1 MTGGTVA
8 DQMKAAAKT
17 EVGTVR
23 APGGLNPPL
32 LRSGSDEHQA
42 HITLAG
48 LNSGNCIDLFDQIL
62 HQAVNHRASDIHVEC
77 RDKDVRLRFRID
89 GLMYQVSELPRS
101 IHPQLIS
108 RIKIVAGMDIA
119 EKRLPQ
125 DGRFTFRGLPGKV
138 DCRVSTI
145 PAILGEKAV
154 IRILDRSQAI
164 TAMGELGLSQNNL
177 RLLSGL
183 SKRSHGLLLVTGPTG
198 SGKTS
203 TLYALLHSINTAH
216 KNIVTLE
223 DPVEYSLENINQVQI
238 NSKAGLRFANG
249 LRSALRQDPDVIMV
263 GEVRDEETAQLAVH
277 AALTGHLVLST
288 LHTNSAAAAVTRL
301 LDMGCASYLL
311 ASALSG
317 IVSQRLVRLLCPLC
331 QQSYRISAPQAAWLK
346 RPELSGTV
354 MYRSAGCSQCY
365 GLGYMGRTAIQ
376 EIMVINA
383 ALKKAVYK
391 GGASEDE
398 LQALAIGNHMVPL
411 KWDGIDKASQGL
423 TSLEEILRVIT
434 EDQERK
440 LP

>member
-1 MTGGTVA
+1 MTGGSVA
-8 DQMKAAAKT
+8 DQMKAAAKIV
-17 EVGTVR
+17 VGTVR
-23 APGGLNPPL
+23 APGGIKPPL
-32 LRSGSDEHQA
+32 LRSGPDEPQA
-42 HITLAG
+42 HIALEG
-48 LNSGNCIDLFDQIL
+48 LNPGNCIDLFDQIL
-62 HQAVNHRASDIHVEC
+62 HQAINHRASDIHVEC

-89 GLMYQVSELPRS
+89 GLMYQVAELPHS
-101 IHPQLIS
+101 VHSQLIS

-125 DGRFTFRGLPGKV
+125 DGRFTFAGLPGKV

-164 TAMGELGLSQNNL
+164 TAMGELGLSQNNFL
-177 RLLSGL
+177 LLSGL
-183 SKRSHGLLLVTGPTG
+183 SKRSHGLVLVTGPTG

-203 TLYALLHSINTAH
+203 TLYALLNSINTAH

-331 QQSYRISAPQAAWLK
+331 QQSYRISTPQAAWLG

-376 EIMVINA
+376 EIMVIDA

-391 GGASEDE
+391 GGSSEEE

-411 KWDGIDKASQGL
+411 KWDGIDKAAQGL
-423 TSLEEILRVIT
+423 TSLEEILRVIN
-434 EDQERK
+434 EDQERR